1 MMSVLSKNNL
11 LVGSFIP
18 VTTPSGAAAAPSKAE
33 MLKANILANLTFYR
47 RSKLLWAFT
56 LIFLAMM
63 SLDFLPAIFRNSTT
77 TSFNS
82 LQEFTSW
89 LTVLIMILSAGLG
102 LFVISSHIRSRS
114 LKMVFTKPCSP
125 GLWLFSAMLSGV
137 LASLLLTCIVYA
149 ATVGLSF
156 FWHLPV
162 RTGLAYICLDT
173 FIASIGVM
181 AYMVLLASLMHPA
194 IAVAVALIFNAEIFL
209 SFETWARGM
218 IRGGNHSWFLRALQR
233 FFQVLYIALPAFN
246 PLGKETKPIYEHIR
260 VSHGD
265 WRYILYSLGYSL
277 VLSAF
282 CYFIALFALER
293 RRHI

>member
-1 MMSVLSKNNL
+1 MSVLSKNNL

-18 VTTPSGAAAAPSKAE
+18 ATTPSGAAAPSKAE

-125 GLWLFSAMLSGV
+125 ALWLASAMLSGA
-137 LASLLLTCIVYA
+137 LASLVLTFIVFTG
-149 ATVGLSF
+149 TVALSL

-181 AYMVLLASLMHPA
+181 SYMVLLASLMHPA
-194 IAVAVALIFNAEIFL
+194 IAVAVVLIFNAEIFL

-218 IRGGNHSWFLRALQR
+218 IRGGNHSWLLCVLEHLFHG
-233 FFQVLYIALPAFN
+233 LYIALPAFY
-246 PLGKETKPIYEHIR
+246 PFGKETKAIYEHIR

-277 VLSAF
+277 ALSAF